1 MMQYRKGIAISI
13 CILFVI
19 TISFALSAYAEVKSL
34 KTDKSFYIKGST
46 IIFSGLVDK
55 NDFHKQVNLVIHDP
69 QNNFVGISGGFSDDD
84 NKFEVMVKTT
94 DPQFHDRFSV
104 KGTYNATAFITVEK
118 NGTVVS
124 FDFSPDG
131 TSVVHPQT
139 TTEPAPNAEPKP
151 QVQDT
156 SGGQAQ
162 TDLTQKT
169 SDSEKSVQERIQ
181 ERIEMAKKQR
191 EALTKPPV
199 QTAPA
204 EKTTVNQTTND
215 NVVNNT
221 VSKPVSQTEEKPV
234 TTNLNP
240 DQFFPSSDSFVY
252 AIAGI
257 VGAGVIMAVIYR
269 VKNKNKNK
277 TKDKPEEKHEEK
289 IETIQKTI
297 PQPEEQYPL
306 MILKNRL
313 AKGEITIEEFNELK
327 DALKEP

>member
-1 MMQYRKGIAISI
+1 MQYRKEVLLAS
-13 CILFVI
+13 CCFFVMV
-19 TISFALSAYAEVKSL
+19 ISFIIPVYGEVKSL
-34 KTDKSFYIKGST
+34 KTDKTFYTKGST
-46 IIFSGLVDK
+46 IIFSGNADKTDFQKLV
-55 NDFHKQVNLVIHDP
+55 NIVIHDP
-69 QNNFVGISGGFSDDD
+69 ENKFVGITGGFSDDD
-84 NKFEVMVKTT
+84 GAFEISVKTT
-94 DPQFHDRFSV
+94 DSQFQDKFAL
-104 KGTYNATAFITVEK
+104 KGTYNATAFITVE
-118 NGTVVS
+118 GSGAVVS

-131 TSVVHPQT
+131 SPVVHPQT

-162 TDLTQKT
+162 TDLTQQT
-169 SDSEKSVQERIQ
+169 SDGEKSVQERIQ

-234 TTNLNP
+234 TTDLNP
-240 DQFFPSSDSFVY
+240 SQFFPSSDWFVY
-252 AIAGI
+252 VIAGI

-277 TKDKPEEKHEEK
+277 TKDKPEEKQEEK
-289 IETIQKTI
+289 IETIQKI
-297 PQPEEQYPL
+297 ILPPEDQYPL
-306 MILKNRL
+306 MILKSRL